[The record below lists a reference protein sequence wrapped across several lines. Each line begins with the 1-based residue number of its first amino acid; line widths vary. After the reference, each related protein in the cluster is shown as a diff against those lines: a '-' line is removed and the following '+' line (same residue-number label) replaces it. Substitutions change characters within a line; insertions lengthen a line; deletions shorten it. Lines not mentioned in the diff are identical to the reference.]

1 MRYWRRAMIGL
12 LAGAVS
18 SILLGLTLERWALAL
33 ALGAL
38 AGAGFAILFRPVP
51 HAYVDNLMT
60 AAALGVPAWVAV
72 QVLALPILAGQM
84 PAWTVDG
91 MRALFPALAGWVRYG
106 GVLGV
111 LAQALSDLAQAR
123 LGSE

>member
-1 MRYWRRAMIGL
+1 MRYWRRAVIGL

-18 SILLGLTLERWALAL
+18 STFLGLTLERWNLAL

-38 AGAGFAILFRPVP
+38 AGAGYAVLFRPAP

-60 AAALGVPAWVAV
+60 AAALGVPAWVV
-72 QVLALPILAGQM
+72 MQVLALPILAGQM

-91 MRALFPALAGWVRYG
+91 MRALFPALVGWVLYG
-106 GVLGV
+106 GALGV
-111 LAQALSDLAQAR
+111 AVQA
-123 LGSE
+123 